1 MLYILVVG
9 TDVLDST
16 NQNTYKF
23 GQLEEEDTWFELAEN
38 QQIHFENKKHFN
50 SYLREEYHSIKVS
63 LVEIFYFVHSIN
75 CIFCLYFDAMLYR
88 YRYLYYFWNEN
99 FFSCL
104 THFFLKWNIHLTK
117 YRFYNISFI
126 KFVLLQKIYL
136 Y

>member
-63 LVEIFYFVHSIN
+63 LVEIFSFVHFLNIHSIN

-88 YRYLYYFWNEN
+88 YLYYF
-99 FFSCL
+99 
-104 THFFLKWNIHLTK
+104 
-117 YRFYNISFI
+117 
-126 KFVLLQKIYL
+126 
-136 Y
+136 